1 MGLIVAVNLYR
12 TVITLSP
19 FLQLVRR
26 RSTCRR
32 NLPGAMVRPE
42 PQLTPATRRD
52 GNNEHMRGEITENR
66 ARRRVVHGT
75 GRLCGRD
82 ELRCA
87 ISRERGEHKLPR
99 YSNRPQQPPVT
110 ANSASKELIHRR
122 PEDRLAADRDAGR
135 EQRRGAPSGGHW
147 GGGSVLGREM

>member
-1 MGLIVAVNLYR
+1 MVPRHPYPDPTETIRLTSSGHGSIQRNVIRHLISAAHQPLYGSGLFSY
-12 TVITLSP
+12 
-19 FLQLVRR
+19 LQLVRR
-26 RSTCRR
+26 RRRLPQRRSTRRR

-99 YSNRPQQPPVT
+99 YSNRPQQYPVT
-110 ANSASKELIHRR
+110 ASSASEVLIR
-122 PEDRLAADRDAGR
+122 
-135 EQRRGAPSGGHW
+135 
-147 GGGSVLGREM
+147 